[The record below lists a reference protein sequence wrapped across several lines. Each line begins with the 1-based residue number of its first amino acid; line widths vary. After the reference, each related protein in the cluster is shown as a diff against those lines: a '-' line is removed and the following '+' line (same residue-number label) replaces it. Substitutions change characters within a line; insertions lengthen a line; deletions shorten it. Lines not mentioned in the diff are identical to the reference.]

1 MDTASLI
8 RETMIVI
15 LKLGGP
21 LLLIAL
27 VTGLLVSI
35 LQAVTQI
42 NEATLSFV
50 PKVIG
55 LGIALVVLGPF
66 MFATLQS
73 YTQLLLDR
81 VIAVGAS

>member
-8 RETMIVI
+8 RETMMVI

-27 VTGLLVSI
+27 ITGLIVSI

-55 LGIALVVLGPF
+55 LGIALVLLGPF
-66 MFATLQS
+66 MFSTLQN
-73 YTQLLLDR
+73 YTHLLLDR
-81 VIAVGAS
+81 VVAVGAS

>member
-8 RETMIVI
+8 RETMMVI

-27 VTGLLVSI
+27 VTGLLVSV

-66 MFATLQS
+66 MFSTLQN
-73 YTQLLLDR
+73 YTQLLFDR